1 MLRLGY
7 KRAMD
12 PMKTTGIVLFM
23 RKVMLLRALIEI
35 DLKQDYIR
43 LNLNCDIFGWKNL
56 GAKIFK
62 LKTCIPRYFWVF
74 KNISMKK

>member
-1 MLRLGY
+1 MLRLDY

-43 LNLNCDIFGWKNL
+43 LNLNCDIFGWK
-56 GAKIFK
+56 KS
-62 LKTCIPRYFWVF
+62 WS
-74 KNISMKK
+74 KNF

>member
-12 PMKTTGIVLFM
+12 PMKTTGIVFFM
-23 RKVMLLRALIEI
+23 RKVMLLRVLIEI

-43 LNLNCDIFGWKNL
+43 LNLNCDIFG
-56 GAKIFK
+56 
-62 LKTCIPRYFWVF
+62 
-74 KNISMKK
+74 